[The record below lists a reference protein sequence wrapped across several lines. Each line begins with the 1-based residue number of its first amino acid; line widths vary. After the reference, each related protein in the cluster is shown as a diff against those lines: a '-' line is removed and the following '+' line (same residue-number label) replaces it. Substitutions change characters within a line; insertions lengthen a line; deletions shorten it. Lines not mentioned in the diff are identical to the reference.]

1 MARGATVVSMH
12 TVTSFGA
19 HALPSE
25 ELNAII
31 ADYLALERLRIFR
44 RLLVT
49 RFGILAAIV
58 ATAGWLWL
66 STAATYVA
74 GVLCLVPPLCVW
86 GLEVTRERR
95 VAERLERIPEL
106 RTDVVRSPHRWLTRR
121 KS

>member
-1 MARGATVVSMH
+1 MAHGATVVPMH
-12 TVTSFGA
+12 TVTSFDA
-19 HALPSE
+19 HALPPE

-31 ADYLALERLRIFR
+31 AESLALERLRIFR

-49 RFGILAAIV
+49 RFAILTAIV

-74 GVLCLVPPLCVW
+74 AGLCLVPPLCVL

-95 VAERLERIPEL
+95 LAERFERIPDQ
-106 RTDVVRSPHRWLTRR
+106 RTDVVLTPTLLVD
-121 KS
+121 S